1 MKIELHASAVEEED
15 EEDQI
20 YNAINKFSELEI
32 IWGKTQNNYKQAQQ
46 DLERLRNESQ
56 ERLNQLY
63 GQGQLQTMV
72 KKYEGNL
79 DIGHQFQLAHP
90 GSRPDNETLQ

>member
-32 IWGKTQNNYKQAQQ
+32 IWANT
-46 DLERLRNESQ
+46 
-56 ERLNQLY
+56 
-63 GQGQLQTMV
+63 
-72 KKYEGNL
+72 
-79 DIGHQFQLAHP
+79 
-90 GSRPDNETLQ
+90 